1 MELRGEKGQEESQD
15 SATDPESRMLGRLGT
30 QQEAEETG
38 QRGCGGPARKPQS
51 AVARR
56 PRDVGTGQRSQKLPT
71 DSQRHCGVSTACGR
85 S

>member
-38 QRGCGGPARKPQS
+38 QRGVEEDNPEVQPSAGVLSPEPKAPKQVPA
-51 AVARR
+51 AE
-56 PRDVGTGQRSQKLPT
+56 RS
-71 DSQRHCGVSTACGR
+71 
-85 S
+85 